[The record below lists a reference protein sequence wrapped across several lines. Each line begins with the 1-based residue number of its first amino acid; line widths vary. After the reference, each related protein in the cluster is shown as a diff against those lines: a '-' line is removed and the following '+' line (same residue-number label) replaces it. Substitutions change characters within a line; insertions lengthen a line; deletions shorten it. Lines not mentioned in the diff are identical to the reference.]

1 MPRASTWFKHLE
13 GGRKKSQAHQDDDED
28 SDIEIAQA
36 KQSYNCPLT
45 LKRFE
50 HPVTSTV
57 CPHSFEKSAVE
68 DYLKASGGIAGCPVP
83 GCPQRLA
90 MTMLRPDL
98 VLERD
103 VKRAAQRAERRRQ
116 EEEDNDNR
124 EEDDEDEEM
133 VDVDDSPQNKQEQV
147 VAVKNEKIKK
157 RMGRG
162 KAKVLDIDSDEE

>member
-1 MPRASTWFKHLE
+1 MPKASTWFRHLE
-13 GGRKKSQAHQDDDED
+13 GGRRKSQAHRDSDSD

-57 CPHSFEKSAVE
+57 CPHSFEKAAVE
-68 DYLKASGGIAGCPVP
+68 DYLRTSRGSASCPVP
-83 GCPQRLA
+83 GCSQQVTLA
-90 MTMLRPDL
+90 TLRPDP

-116 EEEDNDNR
+116 EEEDN
-124 EEDDEDEEM
+124 EAEAEDEDEEM
-133 VDVDDSPQNKQEQV
+133 VDVDDSPQRRQEQA
-147 VAVKNEKIKK
+147 VAVKSEKGKK
-157 RMGRG
+157 RMGGR
-162 KAKVLDIDSDEE
+162 ARVLDIDSDEE